1 MVTFY
6 ATLGEEAIAYGLN
19 ETGVTH
25 LITSAELLE
34 SKLKVSNPLLH
45 ASVCLNSLSL
55 RPFVCRYLLIL
66 SHFNIKISN
75 GSSTQR
81 NAGTVGVP
89 LHNQNQINREVHL
102 L

>member
-34 SKLKVSNPLLH
+34 TKLKVSNPQLQMSACLSICCLSISRLIDL
-45 ASVCLNSLSL
+45 SVG
-55 RPFVCRYLLIL
+55 P
-66 SHFNIKISN
+66 
-75 GSSTQR
+75 
-81 NAGTVGVP
+81 VGLFAPANLVSF
-89 LHNQNQINREVHL
+89 QY
-102 L
+102 